1 MSAIRMRNNGNR
13 RPVHALAANR
23 VALRAYTALAMMAE
37 GTARRE
43 EWLDLADS
51 ANIVEAMV
59 EMGKFDEQSVRP
71 IVDAAVAG
79 LVVAMRCPA
88 GMMRMGQAIQAMS
101 EVVRLHDEAVAKFS
115 QETLRRA
122 FEIVCERVFS
132 ARAEKDPGVTVV
144 EG

>member
-1 MSAIRMRNNGNR
+1 MNSIRVSNNGNR

-51 ANIVEAMV
+51 ANIVGALIEL
-59 EMGKFDEQSVRP
+59 GKYDSATAKP
-71 IVDAAVAG
+71 LVDAAVAG
-79 LVVAMRCPA
+79 LVVAMRCPQ
-88 GMMRMGQAIQAMS
+88 GMMRMGPAIKAMA
-101 EVVRLHDEAVAKFS
+101 EVVSLHDEAVSKFS
-115 QETLRRA
+115 QDTLRKA
-122 FEIVCERVFS
+122 FDLVCERIYS
-132 ARAEKDPGVTVV
+132 AKTDPGVTVV